1 MVQDQETG
9 DMVMAGMG
17 ELHLEV
23 GSSAEMDILLGSS
36 ARRHLA
42 SDHIRFSSTQRVRS
56 LKIQISTF
64 AQAHAAQ
71 ADRIVSNDVCA
82 PLTAFSIMQQ
92 ALPSIGLARKGN
104 IYGHIDFRISEIL

>member
-23 GSSAEMDILLGSS
+23 GSSAELDILLGSS

-42 SDHIRFSSTQRVRS
+42 SDHIRFSST
-56 LKIQISTF
+56 
-64 AQAHAAQ
+64 
-71 ADRIVSNDVCA
+71 
-82 PLTAFSIMQQ
+82 
-92 ALPSIGLARKGN
+92 
-104 IYGHIDFRISEIL
+104 